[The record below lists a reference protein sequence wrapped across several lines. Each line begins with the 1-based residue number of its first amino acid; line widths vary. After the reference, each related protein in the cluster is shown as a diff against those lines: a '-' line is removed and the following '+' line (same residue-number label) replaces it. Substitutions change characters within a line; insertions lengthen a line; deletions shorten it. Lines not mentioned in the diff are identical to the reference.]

1 MNAGMDRK
9 RWNAVASA
17 LLLMSCGPAGLQRQ
31 DQFEWA
37 ISGAGSTSPPIVR
50 VNLKDVPNGPERIR
64 CLTSATLVYA
74 IMKEESGTTTEG
86 SWNRAV
92 SMALASR
99 DHSFRFAR
107 PQAWNVINQA
117 LRYEGSELGKGC
129 ALIERGK
136 SAVWA
141 DIHGQVV
148 QGPRFPRTGYTE

>member
-1 MNAGMDRK
+1 M
-9 RWNAVASA
+9 VASA

-50 VNLKDVPNGPERIR
+50 VNLKDAQNGPDRIR

-74 IMKEESGTTTEG
+74 IMKDEGGTTTE
-86 SWNRAV
+86 SNWNRAV
-92 SMALASR
+92 SVALASR

-129 ALIERGK
+129 ALIEKGK

-141 DIHGQVV
+141 DMQARVV
-148 QGPRFPRTGYTE
+148 QGPRFPRAGDAD